1 MRERCLRIGS
11 AGKTFSFTSWKV
23 RGVRSV
29 RGRYKALGCECLLS
43 TLSMLARLP
52 VHTAPVCLPAC
63 LQVGWLT
70 GPRDMIAAVAKAHQF
85 VTFTVPSALQV
96 RRFSPSRV
104 VPVCHSISLHASPF
118 ASHFLN
124 LRCRSRPLQRAVAHG
139 LEHEQRFYCSLGAVM
154 EGKRQ
159 LLAAQ
164 LAGIGFAVLPA
175 AGTYFLVADFAPL
188 LPLGSTEDD
197 VQARLGGGEA
207 VHQTLQACAGAEKSG
222 PTHPPPH
229 VPAVLLPAD
238 GRGGRDT
245 HPGLGILRRQGRRAP
260 HPRSFRRLQD
270 RRQAADRLRQAA
282 PVFQRRRRP
291 EKLASLALLRI
302 TL

>member
-197 VQARLGGGEA
+197 VQARLGGGGG
-207 VHQTLQACAGAEKSG
+207 GAPNFAS
-222 PTHPPPH
+222 
-229 VPAVLLPAD
+229 
-238 GRGGRDT
+238 
-245 HPGLGILRRQGRRAP
+245 LRRCREEWA
-260 HPRSFRRLQD
+260 HTSASSCARSF
-270 RRQAADRLRQAA
+270 A
-282 PVFQRRRRP
+282 
-291 EKLASLALLRI
+291 
-302 TL
+302 TG